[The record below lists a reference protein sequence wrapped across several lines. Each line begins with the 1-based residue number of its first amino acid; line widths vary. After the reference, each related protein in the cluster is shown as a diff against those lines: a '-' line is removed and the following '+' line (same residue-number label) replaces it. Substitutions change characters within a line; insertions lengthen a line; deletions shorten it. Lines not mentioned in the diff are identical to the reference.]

1 MSGPEGLDGAA
12 PDAVRPG
19 PGDRVYGPGDFDRD
33 GQGAGDQGD
42 TGRRDPRVVILTR
55 DELHAKRLRL
65 EARISEIVRIQA
77 DMKDLMDELDDVL
90 WLLGDADG

>member
-1 MSGPEGLDGAA
+1 M
-12 PDAVRPG
+12 
-19 PGDRVYGPGDFDRD
+19 
-33 GQGAGDQGD
+33 
-42 TGRRDPRVVILTR
+42 VILTR